1 MLSRTELVKGDHERR
16 GFYFLGT
23 LAPSRPYKFMGTH
36 MTSLSER
43 PTRHL
48 QLHTEPAPRTAARS
62 PQPAGLVSDADLLRR
77 CRRRDADAWNTL
89 VGRYE
94 RLVYTV
100 ALRNGLSAEDA
111 ADVTQS
117 TFVALVDSL
126 DRIRDEEKLPSWLM
140 TVARR
145 QAWRTRNLS
154 RRTTSLDNDNTVEGT
169 IDPLA
174 DWATVTTL
182 HDALATLGG
191 TCREL
196 LLALYF
202 EPDEP
207 SYAEIAARFG
217 RSIGGIGPL
226 RGRCLDKLRVLLE
239 DES

>member
-1 MLSRTELVKGDHERR
+1 
-16 GFYFLGT
+16 
-23 LAPSRPYKFMGTH
+23 

-48 QLHTEPAPRTAARS
+48 QLHTDPAPRTAAR
-62 PQPAGLVSDADLLRR
+62 PTQAAGLVSDADLLRR
-77 CRRRDADAWNTL
+77 CRRRDAEAWNTL
-89 VGRYE
+89 VNRYE

-154 RRTTSLDNDNTVEGT
+154 RRTTSLDTHDTVEGVEGSV
-169 IDPLA
+169 DPLA

-196 LLALYF
+196 LIALYF

-226 RGRCLDKLRVLLE
+226 RGRCLDKLRTLLE

>member
-1 MLSRTELVKGDHERR
+1 
-16 GFYFLGT
+16 
-23 LAPSRPYKFMGTH
+23 
-36 MTSLSER
+36 MTPLSER
-43 PTRHL
+43 PTR
-48 QLHTEPAPRTAARS
+48 TPALRLAESAPPSKTSGTQHA
-62 PQPAGLVSDADLLRR
+62 LVTDADLLRR
-77 CRRRDADAWNTL
+77 CRRRDADAWNIL

-100 ALRNGLSAEDA
+100 ALRNGLSPEDA
-111 ADVTQS
+111 ADVTQA

-126 DRIRDEEKLPSWLM
+126 DKLRDEEKLPSWLM

-154 RRTTSLDNDNTVEGT
+154 RRTTTLEVAAEGT
-169 IDPLA
+169 TDPFA
-174 DWATVTTL
+174 DWATTTAL

-202 EPDEP
+202 EPGEP
-207 SYAEIAARFG
+207 SYAEIANRFG

-226 RGRCLDKLRVLLE
+226 RGRCLDKLRVILA

>member
-1 MLSRTELVKGDHERR
+1 
-16 GFYFLGT
+16 
-23 LAPSRPYKFMGTH
+23 

-48 QLHTEPAPRTAARS
+48 QLHQAPPARAAATPS
-62 PQPAGLVSDADLLRR
+62 QPSGLVSDADLLRR
-77 CRRRDADAWNTL
+77 CRRRDAEAWNTL
-89 VGRYE
+89 VSRYE

-154 RRTTSLDNDNTVEGT
+154 RRTTSLDNDNDVERST
-169 IDPLA
+169 DPFA
-174 DWATVTTL
+174 DWATVTSL

-196 LLALYF
+196 LVALYF

-226 RGRCLDKLRVLLE
+226 RGRCLDKLRMLLE

>member
-1 MLSRTELVKGDHERR
+1 MPRSTIR
-16 GFYFLGT
+16 
-23 LAPSRPYKFMGTH
+23 
-36 MTSLSER
+36 
-43 PTRHL
+43 
-48 QLHTEPAPRTAARS
+48 QLPGIQAE
-62 PQPAGLVSDADLLRR
+62 QPAGPVSDNDLLRR
-77 CRRRDADAWNTL
+77 CRRRDSAAWNML
-89 VGRYE
+89 VSRYE

-126 DRIRDEEKLPSWLM
+126 DRIRDDEKLASWLM

-154 RRTTSLDNDNTVEGT
+154 RRTVALEAAPEGT
-169 IDPLA
+169 SDPFA
-174 DWATVTTL
+174 DWATTAAL
-182 HDALATLGG
+182 HDALSTLGG

-196 LLALYF
+196 LIALYF
-202 EPDEP
+202 EREAP
-207 SYAEIAARFG
+207 SYAEIARRFG

-226 RGRCLDKLRVLLE
+226 RGRCLDKLRVILG

>member
-1 MLSRTELVKGDHERR
+1 
-16 GFYFLGT
+16 
-23 LAPSRPYKFMGTH
+23 

-43 PTRHL
+43 PTRAAIHRSNVR
-48 QLHTEPAPRTAARS
+48 QLPVTKADP
-62 PQPAGLVSDADLLRR
+62 PAGPVSDTELLRR
-77 CRRRDADAWNTL
+77 CRRRDADAWNMI
-89 VGRYE
+89 VSRYE

-100 ALRNGLSAEDA
+100 ALRNGLSADDA

-126 DRIRDEEKLPSWLM
+126 DRINDDEKLASWLM

-154 RRTTSLDNDNTVEGT
+154 RRTVALEVAAEGT
-169 IDPLA
+169 SDPFA
-174 DWATVTTL
+174 DWATVTAL

-202 EPDEP
+202 EREAP
-207 SYAEIAARFG
+207 SYAEIAERFG

-226 RGRCLDKLRVLLE
+226 RGRCLDKLRVILGE
-239 DES
+239 ES

>member
-1 MLSRTELVKGDHERR
+1 M
-16 GFYFLGT
+16 
-23 LAPSRPYKFMGTH
+23 
-36 MTSLSER
+36 SER
-43 PTRHL
+43 PTR
-48 QLHTEPAPRTAARS
+48 TPALRLADSAPPSGT
-62 PQPAGLVSDADLLRR
+62 PAQQRGLVTDADLLRR
-77 CRRRDADAWNTL
+77 CRRRDADAWNIL

-100 ALRNGLSAEDA
+100 ALRNGLSPEDA
-111 ADVTQS
+111 ADVTQA

-126 DRIRDEEKLPSWLM
+126 DKLRDEEKLPSWLM

-154 RRTTSLDNDNTVEGT
+154 RRTTPLEVADEGT
-169 IDPLA
+169 TDPFA
-174 DWATVTTL
+174 DWATTTAL

-202 EPDEP
+202 EPGEP
-207 SYAEIAARFG
+207 SYAEIANRFG

-226 RGRCLDKLRVLLE
+226 RGRCLDKLRVILG